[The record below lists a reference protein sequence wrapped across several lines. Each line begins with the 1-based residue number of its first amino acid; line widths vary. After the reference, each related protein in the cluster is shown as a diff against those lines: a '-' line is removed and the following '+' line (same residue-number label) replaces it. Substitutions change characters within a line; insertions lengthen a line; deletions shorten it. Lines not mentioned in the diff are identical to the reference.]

1 MSSGETQYRVASVR
15 VASAR
20 DLVDASEAL
29 NGAWFRGEGNPT
41 WRLKS
46 TLERDAERFGVAR
59 HGLWERER
67 AMLRLFKQLAHL
79 YANTAEYP
87 RSEFEWYALIRHYGG
102 PSRLLDITSSCFVG
116 AYFALAGAQ
125 PARDGVV
132 WAFRNGVPTTQLEA
146 DVDAQFQRQP
156 HPEAIIAVP
165 ERANV
170 RLSAQSGA
178 FFVPGCVETSLEAQ
192 LGKMYNTDFNV
203 EAVTYRSVQHITRQ
217 THHKVWKLVIPRA
230 VHGEIFRFLASCNI
244 RGYLLVPGPEGL
256 ANSLREVMRA

>member
-1 MSSGETQYRVASVR
+1 MLEKVASVR

-20 DLVDASEAL
+20 DLVAASEAL

-59 HGLWERER
+59 VALWEREQ
-67 AMLRLFKQLAHL
+67 AMLRLFKQRAHL
-79 YANTAEYP
+79 YADQSEYP

-132 WAFRNGVPTTQLEA
+132 WAFRNGGVTAKQEV
-146 DVDAQFQRQP
+146 DVDPQFQRQP
-156 HPEAIIAVP
+156 HPEVIIATP
-165 ERANV
+165 ERANL

-178 FFVPGCVETSLEAQ
+178 FFVPGCVETSLEVQ
-192 LGKMYNTDFNV
+192 LGKMYDTDFNGQ
-203 EAVTYRSVQHITRQ
+203 AIQYRSVQHIAKQ
-217 THHKVWKLVIPRA
+217 SHHRVWKLVIVRA
-230 VHGEIFRFLASCNI
+230 AHGEIFRFLSSCNI

-256 ANSLREVMRA
+256 ANSLREVMRE

>member
-1 MSSGETQYRVASVR
+1 MNVTAMPNKVASIR
-15 VASAR
+15 VTSAR
-20 DLVDASEAL
+20 DLVAASEAL
-29 NGAWFRGEGNPT
+29 SGAWFRGEGNPT

-46 TLERDAERFGVAR
+46 TLERDAERFGVSR
-59 HGLWERER
+59 PDLWEREQ

-79 YANTAEYP
+79 YANAEEYP

-132 WAFRNGVPTTQLEA
+132 WAFRNEA
-146 DVDAQFQRQP
+146 VTMKQEVDVDAQFQRQP
-156 HPEAIIAVP
+156 NPEVIIATP
-165 ERANV
+165 ERANL

-178 FFVPGCVETSLEAQ
+178 FFIPGCVETSLEEQ
-192 LGKMYNTDFNV
+192 LGKMYSTDFNA
-203 EAVTYRSVQHITRQ
+203 EATAYRSVHHIHRQ
-217 THHKVWKLVIPRA
+217 GQHKVWKLVIPRD
-230 VHGEIFRFLASCNI
+230 VHGEIFRFLSSCNL

>member
-1 MSSGETQYRVASVR
+1 MPENVASVR
-15 VASAR
+15 ITNAK
-20 DLVDASEAL
+20 DLVAASDALS
-29 NGAWFRGEGNPT
+29 GAWFRGEGNPT

-59 HGLWERER
+59 AGLWDREQ

-79 YANTAEYP
+79 YANAAEYP

-102 PSRLLDITSSCFVG
+102 PSRLLDITRSCFVG

-132 WAFRNGVPTTQLEA
+132 WAFRDGGMPAKHEI

-156 HPEAIIAVP
+156 HPEVIIATP
-165 ERANV
+165 ERANL

-192 LGKMYNTDFNV
+192 LGKMYGTNFNA
-203 EAVTYRSVQHITRQ
+203 EAVSYRSVRQIAKQSQHR
-217 THHKVWKLVIPRA
+217 VWKLVIVRSA
-230 VHGEIFRFLASCNI
+230 HGEIFRFLSSCNMH
-244 RGYLLVPGPEGL
+244 GYLLVPGPEGL
-256 ANSLREVMRA
+256 ANSLREVMRG